1 MRADVIPND
10 PSEQELNHPDDGWV
24 FVCLANTR
32 GGISK
37 SDRPLVPR
45 LGAIPSQGF
54 EPTPVQ
60 FKTRSLQMLLLIP
73 TMLGSLLAGV
83 AL

>member
-1 MRADVIPND
+1 M
-10 PSEQELNHPDDGWV
+10 
-24 FVCLANTR
+24 R

-37 SDRPLVPR
+37 SDTPLVQG
-45 LGAIPSQGF
+45 LGAIPFQGF

-60 FKTRSLQMLLLIP
+60 SKTRSLQMLLLTP

-83 AL
+83 APWLMFW